1 MFGFSK
7 KNLKAAAKILIFA
20 VGLCCMAAC
29 LAVNPAK
36 LYASAEP
43 VVAAADTVSSQAD
56 ADLVLDAADNADP
69 QANADAATDAA
80 PVVVVLDPGHGGSNE
95 GGQYGEL
102 SEKELTLKVA
112 EAMKEELEKYENITV
127 YLTRTEDVDM
137 SLPER
142 VRFAESVN
150 ADFLFCLH
158 FNMSESHELYGAEC
172 WVSAYGEYYAKG
184 CDFASI
190 EMEMLTDLGLYNR
203 GIKTRLRE
211 SGDADYYGIIRFSTA
226 AQLPSVIIE
235 HCHLDQPQDA
245 AYIDTENWPKTYG
258 ILDATAVARYF
269 GLASQELSVDYGG
282 AVYSQTEVPVDTVL
296 PDTTAPDSC
305 MITGIT
311 TNEEDAA
318 IQVDVSAQDAQSP
331 MLYYAWSTDGG
342 NTFSERYRW
351 PTDAVSGAQAGTGG
365 KTAAVQAGTGG
376 ETAEAQTE
384 SAAAAT
390 VSFEIPVSQAGTNE
404 LVVRVYNQ
412 YDLGTDSSAVDISL
426 ITEQLNAKIAGENS
440 RGEEGAAEDAS
451 TETAIAQETERAG
464 LSVFLAKADAVFPA
478 WKTIAA
484 IAAGMLVLSLAVILY
499 QTKGG
504 GNRLLC
510 RGVIILILS
519 AGILAGL
526 FVGMLAALPG
536 NATPA
541 ETRQDEMPETEKTE
555 ETFVELNFYY
565 SELTEELKQTLGNDP
580 AVIGDEELVY
590 LHVLYCD
597 FDGQTQEGELICNRG
612 IAQDLVEIFEELY
625 QANYPI
631 EKICLIDVYD
641 GDDEA
646 SMADDNSSCF
656 NYRTIAGTDKIS
668 NHAYGLAVDI
678 NPLYNPYITGSDG
691 NTVVSPKEG
700 SAYADRSLDF
710 PYKIDHEDLCYRLF
724 TEHGF
729 TWGGDWSG
737 NKDYQHFE
745 KKM

>member
-1 MFGFSK
+1 
-7 KNLKAAAKILIFA
+7 
-20 VGLCCMAAC
+20 
-29 LAVNPAK
+29 
-36 LYASAEP
+36 
-43 VVAAADTVSSQAD
+43 
-56 ADLVLDAADNADP
+56 
-69 QANADAATDAA
+69 
-80 PVVVVLDPGHGGSNE
+80 
-95 GGQYGEL
+95 
-102 SEKELTLKVA
+102 
-112 EAMKEELEKYENITV
+112 
-127 YLTRTEDVDM
+127 
-137 SLPER
+137 
-142 VRFAESVN
+142 
-150 ADFLFCLH
+150 
-158 FNMSESHELYGAEC
+158 MSEAHELYGAEC
-172 WVSAYGEYYAKG
+172 WVSAYGESYAKG
-184 CDFASI
+184 YDFASI

-203 GIKTRLRE
+203 GIKTRLRD

-282 AVYSQTEVPVDTVL
+282 SVYAKTEVPVDTVL
-296 PDTTAPDSC
+296 PDKTAPDSC

-311 TNEEDAA
+311 INEEDAA

-351 PTDAVSGAQAGTGG
+351 TTDA
-365 KTAAVQAGTGG
+365 
-376 ETAEAQTE
+376 
-384 SAAAAT
+384 
-390 VSFEIPVSQAGTNE
+390 VSFEIPVTQAGTNE

-412 YDLGTDSSAVDISL
+412 YDLWTDSSAVDISL
-426 ITEQLNAKIAGENS
+426 ITEQLNAKIAEENS
-440 RGEEGAAEDAS
+440 RGEENTGEDIS
-451 TETAIAQETERAG
+451 TETAG
-464 LSVFLAKADAVFPA
+464 LSVFLAKANAIFPA
-478 WKTIAA
+478 WKTIAS
-484 IAAGMLVLSLAVILY
+484 IAAGMLILSIAVILY
-499 QTKGG
+499 QTQGG

-510 RGVIILILS
+510 RGMIILILS

-526 FVGMLAALPG
+526 FVGMIAALPG
-536 NATPA
+536 NSASEETPRDDA
-541 ETRQDEMPETEKTE
+541 LQGDTQQEGTQQDDAQQMETQQDNARRDEMQETEKTE

-565 SELTEELKQTLGNDP
+565 SELTEEQKQTLGNDP

-597 FDGQTQEGELICNRG
+597 FDGQTQEGELICNRE
-612 IAQDLVEIFEELY
+612 IAQDLVEIFEGLY

-631 EKICLIDVYD
+631 EKICLIDAYD

-710 PYKIDHEDLCYRLF
+710 SYKIDHDDLCYRLF

-729 TWGGDWSG
+729 TWGGDWNSS
-737 NKDYQHFE
+737 KDYQHFE

>member
-1 MFGFSK
+1 
-7 KNLKAAAKILIFA
+7 
-20 VGLCCMAAC
+20 
-29 LAVNPAK
+29 
-36 LYASAEP
+36 LYASAAP
-43 VVAAADTVSSQAD
+43 VVAAADT
-56 ADLVLDAADNADP
+56 ADP
-69 QANADAATDAA
+69 QENADAVLAETGSA

-102 SEKELTLKVA
+102 SEKDLTLKVA

-137 SLPER
+137 SLAER
-142 VRFAESVN
+142 VRFAESVD

-158 FNMSESHELYGAEC
+158 FNMSEAHELYGAEC
-172 WVSAYGEYYAKG
+172 WVSAYGESYAKG
-184 CDFASI
+184 YDFASI
-190 EMEMLTDLGLYNR
+190 EMEMLTELGLYDR
-203 GIKTRLRE
+203 GIKTRLLE

-235 HCHLDQPQDA
+235 HCHLDHPQDA

-282 AVYSQTEVPVDTVL
+282 TVYTKTQVPSAPVL

-311 TNEEDAA
+311 SNEEDAA

-342 NTFSERYRW
+342 KTFSERYRW
-351 PTDAVSGAQAGTGG
+351 TTDGA
-365 KTAAVQAGTGG
+365 TAAA
-376 ETAEAQTE
+376 
-384 SAAAAT
+384 S

-404 LVVRVYNQ
+404 LVVRVFNQ
-412 YDLGTDSSAVDISL
+412 YDLGTDSSTVDISL
-426 ITEQLNAKIAGENS
+426 ITEQLNAKIAEKNS
-440 RGEEGAAEDAS
+440 PGEEGTGEEAS
-451 TETAIAQETERAG
+451 TETFIAKEKAASG

-478 WKTIAA
+478 WKTIAS
-484 IAAGMLVLSLAVILY
+484 IAAGMLVLCLSVILY

-510 RGVIILILS
+510 KGLIILILS
-519 AGILAGL
+519 AGILAG
-526 FVGMLAALPG
+526 MLAALLG
-536 NATPA
+536 NFASDDTK
-541 ETRQDEMPETEKTE
+541 QEKLE

-565 SELTEELKQTLGNDP
+565 SELTEEQKQTLGNDP

-590 LHVLYCD
+590 LHVLYYD

-612 IAQDLVEIFEELY
+612 IVQDLVEIFAGLY
-625 QANYPI
+625 QAKYPI
-631 EKICLIDVYD
+631 EKIRLIDAYG
-641 GDDEA
+641 GDDA
-646 SMADDNSSCF
+646 SSMADDNSSCF
-656 NYRTIAGTDKIS
+656 NYRTIVGTNELSK
-668 NHAYGLAVDI
+668 HAYGLAVDI
-678 NPLYNPYITGSDG
+678 NPLYNPYITGDG
-691 NTVVSPKEG
+691 GDTIIWPEAS

-745 KKM
+745 KGM